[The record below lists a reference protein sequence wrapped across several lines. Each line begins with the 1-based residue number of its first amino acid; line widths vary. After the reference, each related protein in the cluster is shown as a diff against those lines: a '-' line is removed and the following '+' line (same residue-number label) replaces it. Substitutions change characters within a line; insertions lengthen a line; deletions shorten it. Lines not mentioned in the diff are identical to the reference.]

1 VSTRVDRRGPAVTA
15 MLTTMA
21 TLIVVPVV
29 RLLSS
34 HEWGGCTA
42 ICSGN
47 PTGLLVT
54 IKSD

>member
-1 VSTRVDRRGPAVTA
+1 MSTRVDRRGPAVTA

-34 HEWGGCTA
+34 HEWGGRTA
-42 ICSGN
+42 ICS
-47 PTGLLVT
+47 VT
-54 IKSD
+54 PQGCW